1 MERTLVLLKPDAVQ
15 RGLLGEIIGRFERK
29 GLKLVGMKMMQLDDA
44 LLEEHYSHLNH
55 LPFFGEIKQFMMLA
69 PVIATCWEGV
79 DCIDAVRKLCGVT
92 TARLA
97 EPGTIRGDL
106 GMSIQANLVHAS
118 DSAETA
124 AAEVPRFFKEEELFS
139 YDWLQAPYVYT
150 KKEIGSDQ

>member
-29 GLKLVGMKMMQLDDA
+29 GLKLAGMKMMQLDDA

-55 LPFFGEIKQFMMLA
+55 LSFFGEIKQFMMLA

-79 DCIDAVRKLCGVT
+79 DCIDTVRKLCGVT
-92 TARLA
+92 TARQA
-97 EPGTIRGDL
+97 DPGTIRGDL

-118 DSAETA
+118 DSVETA
-124 AAEVPRFFKEEELFS
+124 AAEVPRFFKENELFS
-139 YDWLQAPYVYT
+139 YEWLLAPYVYT
-150 KKEIGSDQ
+150 KKERGEGA

>member
-15 RGLLGEIIGRFERK
+15 RGILGEIIGRFERK

-69 PVIATCWEGV
+69 PVVATCWEGV
-79 DCIDAVRKLCGVT
+79 DCVKTVRTMCGVT
-92 TARLA
+92 LSREAA
-97 EPGTIRGDL
+97 PGTIRGDF

-118 DSAETA
+118 DSVETA
-124 AAEVPRFFKEEELFS
+124 AVEVPRFFKDGDLFD
-139 YDWLQAPYVYT
+139 YQWLNTPYVYT
-150 KKEIGSDQ
+150 KKEQSEG